1 MAITDSTINSLEFQ
15 SKLTGELD
23 KALVQEAQTSFF
35 ADNNL
40 RSKFV
45 GARTVL
51 IPDVD
56 MQGLGNYDRDDGFVT
71 GALTVS
77 SESYTMAM
85 DRGRSFQ
92 LDREDNDETG
102 IANLAGQVLG
112 EFVRTKV
119 VPEMDAYV
127 LSKLATLAT
136 TNSQT
141 VTGTVASQV
150 YKMITEAINKVQ
162 AVAGYSEPLVCFV
175 DSEVWGAL
183 MNSAELSRQLVVGDF
198 KKGEVNTRVKMLNG
212 VPIIPVADDR
222 MKTSYTFYDGVT
234 DESGSLRRGSDA
246 GRLCPGLRRKEDRHP
261 RAAQAGRV
269 PGQEIRADPHLLP
282 GSEARRR
289 TPICSS
295 TGCITTCSSRS
306 RCREPFTPIRADRR
320 PPGGFTRRPF
330 YMLPRAREPEEGTEG
345 TR

>member
-1 MAITDSTINSLEFQ
+1 MAITESTINSLEFQ
-15 SKLTGELD
+15 SKLTENWTRRWFSPRRPVSSRTN
-23 KALVQEAQTSFF
+23 A
-35 ADNNL
+35 L

-102 IANLAGQVLG
+102 IANLAGQVMG

-136 TNSQT
+136 TKSQT
-141 VTGTVASQV
+141 VTGTPASQV

-183 MNSAELSRQLVVGDF
+183 MNSAELSRQLIVSDF
-198 KKGEVNTRVKMLNG
+198 RKGEVSTKVKMLND
-212 VPIIPVADDR
+212 VPIIPVA
-222 MKTSYTFYDGVT
+222 
-234 DESGSLRRGSDA
+234 
-246 GRLCPGLRRKEDRHP
+246 
-261 RAAQAGRV
+261 
-269 PGQEIRADPHLLP
+269 
-282 GSEARRR
+282 
-289 TPICSS
+289 
-295 TGCITTCSSRS
+295 TT
-306 RCREPFTPIRADRR
+306 A
-320 PPGGFTRRPF
+320 
-330 YMLPRAREPEEGTEG
+330 
-345 TR
+345 

>member
-35 ADNNL
+35 ADNAL

-102 IANLAGQVLG
+102 IANLAGQVMG
-112 EFVRTKV
+112 EFVRTRV
-119 VPEMDAYV
+119 VPELDAYV

-136 TNSQT
+136 TKSQT
-141 VTGTVASQV
+141 VTGTVASQI

-175 DSEVWGAL
+175 DSTVWGAL
-183 MNSAELSRQLVVGDF
+183 MNTTEVTRQINVGEF
-198 KKGEVNTRVKMLNG
+198 KKGVVNTKVKYLND
-212 VPIIPVADDR
+212 VPIIPVSDDR
-222 MKTSYTFYDGVT
+222 MKTAYTFYDGVT
-234 DESGSLRRGSDA
+234 DDSGSSGADQTVGGFVPATSAKKIGILVLPR
-246 GRLCPGLRRKEDRHP
+246 
-261 RAAQAGRV
+261 RAASLVKKSER
-269 PGQEIRADPHLLP
+269 IR
-282 GSEARRR
+282 
-289 TPICSS
+289 T
-295 TGCITTCSSRS
+295 
-306 RCREPFTPIRADRR
+306 FTPEQNQKADAYLFQYRIYYDL
-320 PPGGFTRRPF
+320 FVKKSLT
-330 YMLPRAREPEEGTEG
+330 GTVY
-345 TR
+345 TYTY

>member
-35 ADNNL
+35 ADNAL

-102 IANLAGQVLG
+102 IANLAGQVMG
-112 EFVRTKV
+112 EFVRTRV
-119 VPEMDAYV
+119 VPELDAYV
-127 LSKLATLAT
+127 LSKLATLANT
-136 TNSQT
+136 KSQT
-141 VTGTVASQV
+141 VTGTVASQI

-175 DSEVWGAL
+175 DSTVWGAL
-183 MNSAELSRQLVVGDF
+183 MNTTEVARQINVGEF
-198 KKGEVNTRVKMLNG
+198 KKGAVNTKVKYLND
-212 VPIIPVADDR
+212 VPIIPVSDDR
-222 MKTSYTFYDGVT
+222 MKTAYTFYDGVT
-234 DESGSLRRGSDA
+234 NAESVDQTVGGFVPATGAKKIGILV
-246 GRLCPGLRRKEDRHP
+246 LPK
-261 RAAQAGRV
+261 RAASLVKKSER
-269 PGQEIRADPHLLP
+269 IR
-282 GSEARRR
+282 
-289 TPICSS
+289 T
-295 TGCITTCSSRS
+295 
-306 RCREPFTPIRADRR
+306 FTPEQNQKADAYLFQYRIYYDL
-320 PPGGFTRRPF
+320 FVKKSLT
-330 YMLPRAREPEEGTEG
+330 GTVY
-345 TR
+345 TYTY

>member
-1 MAITDSTINSLEFQ
+1 MAITESTINSLEFQ

-35 ADNNL
+35 ADNAL

-102 IANLAGQVLG
+102 IANLAGQVMG
-112 EFVRTKV
+112 EFVRTRV

-136 TNSQT
+136 TKSQT
-141 VTGTVASQV
+141 VTGTVSSQI

-175 DSEVWGAL
+175 DSTVWAAL
-183 MNSAELSRQLVVGDF
+183 MNTTEVTRQINVGEF
-198 KKGEVNTRVKMLNG
+198 KKGAVNTKVKYLND
-212 VPIIPVADDR
+212 VPIIPVSDDR
-222 MKTSYTFYDGVT
+222 MKSAFTFYDGVT
-234 DESGSLRRGSDA
+234 DESGSSGADQTVGGFVPATSAKKIGILV
-246 GRLCPGLRRKEDRHP
+246 LPK
-261 RAAQAGRV
+261 RAASLVKKSER
-269 PGQEIRADPHLLP
+269 IR
-282 GSEARRR
+282 
-289 TPICSS
+289 T
-295 TGCITTCSSRS
+295 
-306 RCREPFTPIRADRR
+306 FTPEQNQKADAYLFQYRIYYDL
-320 PPGGFTRRPF
+320 FVKKSLT
-330 YMLPRAREPEEGTEG
+330 GTVY
-345 TR
+345 TYTY

>member
-35 ADNNL
+35 ADNAL

-102 IANLAGQVLG
+102 IANLAGQVMG
-112 EFVRTKV
+112 EFVRTRV
-119 VPEMDAYV
+119 VPELDAYV

-136 TNSQT
+136 TKSQT
-141 VTGTVASQV
+141 VTGTVASQI

-175 DSEVWGAL
+175 DSTVWGAL
-183 MNSAELSRQLVVGDF
+183 MNTTEVTRQINVGEF
-198 KKGEVNTRVKMLNG
+198 KKGSVNTKVKYLND
-212 VPIIPVADDR
+212 VPIIPVSDDR
-222 MKTSYTFYDGVT
+222 MKTAYTFYDGVT
-234 DESGSLRRGSDA
+234 DDSGSSGADQTVGGFVPATSAKKIGILVLPR
-246 GRLCPGLRRKEDRHP
+246 
-261 RAAQAGRV
+261 RAASLVKKSER
-269 PGQEIRADPHLLP
+269 IR
-282 GSEARRR
+282 
-289 TPICSS
+289 T
-295 TGCITTCSSRS
+295 
-306 RCREPFTPIRADRR
+306 FTPEQNQKADAYLFQYRIYYDL
-320 PPGGFTRRPF
+320 FVKKSLT
-330 YMLPRAREPEEGTEG
+330 GTVY
-345 TR
+345 TYTY

>member
-35 ADNNL
+35 ADNAL

-102 IANLAGQVLG
+102 IANLAGQVMG
-112 EFVRTKV
+112 EFVRTRV
-119 VPEMDAYV
+119 VPELDAYV
-127 LSKLATLAT
+127 LSKLATMAT
-136 TNSQT
+136 TKSQT
-141 VTGTVASQV
+141 VTGTVASQI

-175 DSEVWGAL
+175 DSTVWAAL
-183 MNSAELSRQLVVGDF
+183 MNTTEVTRQINVGEF
-198 KKGEVNTRVKMLNG
+198 KKGSVNTKVKYLND
-212 VPIIPVADDR
+212 VPIIPVSDDR
-222 MKTSYTFYDGVT
+222 MKTAYTFYDGVT
-234 DESGSLRRGSDA
+234 NADSVDQTVGGFVPATSAKKIGILV
-246 GRLCPGLRRKEDRHP
+246 LPK
-261 RAAQAGRV
+261 RAASLVKKSER
-269 PGQEIRADPHLLP
+269 IR
-282 GSEARRR
+282 
-289 TPICSS
+289 T
-295 TGCITTCSSRS
+295 
-306 RCREPFTPIRADRR
+306 FTPEQNQKADAYLFQYRIYYDL
-320 PPGGFTRRPF
+320 FVKKSLTRTV
-330 YMLPRAREPEEGTEG
+330 YTY
-345 TR
+345 TY

>member
-35 ADNNL
+35 ADNAL

-51 IPDVD
+51 ISDVD

-85 DRGRSFQ
+85 DRNRSFQ

-102 IANLAGQVLG
+102 IANLAGQVMG
-112 EFVRTKV
+112 EFVRTRV

-136 TNSQT
+136 TKSQT
-141 VTGTVASQV
+141 VTGTVSSQI

-175 DSEVWGAL
+175 DSTVWAAL
-183 MNSAELSRQLVVGDF
+183 MNTTEVTRQINVGEF
-198 KKGEVNTRVKMLNG
+198 KKGAVNTKVKYLND
-212 VPIIPVADDR
+212 VPIIPVSDDR
-222 MKTSYTFYDGVT
+222 MKSAFTFYDGVT
-234 DESGSLRRGSDA
+234 DESGSSGADQTVGGFVPATGAKKIGILV
-246 GRLCPGLRRKEDRHP
+246 LPK
-261 RAAQAGRV
+261 RAASLVKKSER
-269 PGQEIRADPHLLP
+269 IR
-282 GSEARRR
+282 
-289 TPICSS
+289 I
-295 TGCITTCSSRS
+295 
-306 RCREPFTPIRADRR
+306 FTPEQNQKADAYLLQYRIYYDL
-320 PPGGFTRRPF
+320 FVKKSLT
-330 YMLPRAREPEEGTEG
+330 GTVY
-345 TR
+345 TYTY

>member
-35 ADNNL
+35 ADNAL

-102 IANLAGQVLG
+102 IANLAGQVMG
-112 EFVRTKV
+112 EFVRTRV
-119 VPEMDAYV
+119 VPELDAYV

-136 TNSQT
+136 TKSQT
-141 VTGTVASQV
+141 VTGTVASQI

-175 DSEVWGAL
+175 DSTVWGAL
-183 MNSAELSRQLVVGDF
+183 MNTTEVTRQINVGEF
-198 KKGEVNTRVKMLNG
+198 KKGSVNTKVKYLND
-212 VPIIPVADDR
+212 VPIIPVSDDR
-222 MKTSYTFYDGVT
+222 MKTAYTFYDGVT
-234 DESGSLRRGSDA
+234 DDSGSDGADQTVGGFVPATGAKKIGILVLPR
-246 GRLCPGLRRKEDRHP
+246 
-261 RAAQAGRV
+261 RAASLVKKSER
-269 PGQEIRADPHLLP
+269 IR
-282 GSEARRR
+282 
-289 TPICSS
+289 T
-295 TGCITTCSSRS
+295 
-306 RCREPFTPIRADRR
+306 FTPEQNQKADAYLFQYRIYYDL
-320 PPGGFTRRPF
+320 FVKKSLTRTV
-330 YMLPRAREPEEGTEG
+330 YTY
-345 TR
+345 TY

>member
-35 ADNNL
+35 ADNAL

-102 IANLAGQVLG
+102 IANLAGQVMG
-112 EFVRTKV
+112 EFVRTRV
-119 VPEMDAYV
+119 VPEVDAYC

-136 TNSQT
+136 TKSQT
-141 VTGTVASQV
+141 VTGTVASQI

-175 DSEVWGAL
+175 DSTVWGAL
-183 MNSAELSRQLVVGDF
+183 MNTTEVTRQINVGEF
-198 KKGEVNTRVKMLNG
+198 KKGSVNTKVKYLND
-212 VPIIPVADDR
+212 VPIIPVSDDR
-222 MKTSYTFYDGVT
+222 MKTAYTFYDG
-234 DESGSLRRGSDA
+234 
-246 GRLCPGLRRKEDRHP
+246 
-261 RAAQAGRV
+261 
-269 PGQEIRADPHLLP
+269 
-282 GSEARRR
+282 
-289 TPICSS
+289 
-295 TGCITTCSSRS
+295 
-306 RCREPFTPIRADRR
+306 
-320 PPGGFTRRPF
+320 
-330 YMLPRAREPEEGTEG
+330 
-345 TR
+345 

>member
-23 KALVQEAQTSFF
+23 KVLVQEAQTSFF
-35 ADNNL
+35 ADNAL

-56 MQGLGNYDRDDGFVT
+56 MQGLGNYNRDDGFVT

-102 IANLAGQVLG
+102 IANLAGQVMG
-112 EFVRTKV
+112 EFVRTRV
-119 VPEMDAYV
+119 VPELDAYV

-136 TNSQT
+136 TKSQT
-141 VTGTVASQV
+141 VTGTVASQI

-175 DSEVWGAL
+175 DSTVWAAL
-183 MNSAELSRQLVVGDF
+183 MNSAELQRMLSVGDF
-198 KKGEVNTRVKMLNG
+198 KKGAVNTKVKYLND
-212 VPIIPVADDR
+212 VPIIPVSDDR
-222 MKTSYTFYDGVT
+222 MKTAYTFYDGVT
-234 DESGSLRRGSDA
+234 NADSVDQTVGGFVPATSAKKIGILV
-246 GRLCPGLRRKEDRHP
+246 LPK
-261 RAAQAGRV
+261 RAASLVKKSER
-269 PGQEIRADPHLLP
+269 IR
-282 GSEARRR
+282 
-289 TPICSS
+289 T
-295 TGCITTCSSRS
+295 
-306 RCREPFTPIRADRR
+306 FTPEQNQKADAYLFQYRIYYDL
-320 PPGGFTRRPF
+320 FVKKSLT
-330 YMLPRAREPEEGTEG
+330 GTVY
-345 TR
+345 TYTY

>member
-35 ADNNL
+35 ADNAL

-102 IANLAGQVLG
+102 IANLAGQVMG
-112 EFVRTKV
+112 EFVRTRV

-136 TNSQT
+136 TKSQT
-141 VTGTVASQV
+141 VTGTVSSQI

-175 DSEVWGAL
+175 DSTVWAAL
-183 MNSAELSRQLVVGDF
+183 MNTTEVTRQINVGEF
-198 KKGEVNTRVKMLNG
+198 KKGAVNTKVKYLND
-212 VPIIPVADDR
+212 VPIIPVSDDR
-222 MKTSYTFYDGVT
+222 MKSAFTFYDGVT
-234 DESGSLRRGSDA
+234 DESGSSGADQTVGGFVPATSAKKIGILV
-246 GRLCPGLRRKEDRHP
+246 LPK
-261 RAAQAGRV
+261 RAASLVKKSER
-269 PGQEIRADPHLLP
+269 IR
-282 GSEARRR
+282 
-289 TPICSS
+289 T
-295 TGCITTCSSRS
+295 
-306 RCREPFTPIRADRR
+306 FTPEQNQKADAYLFQYRIYYDL
-320 PPGGFTRRPF
+320 FVKKSLT
-330 YMLPRAREPEEGTEG
+330 GTVY
-345 TR
+345 TYTY

>member
-35 ADNNL
+35 ADNAL

-102 IANLAGQVLG
+102 IANLAGQVMG
-112 EFVRTKV
+112 EFVRTRV
-119 VPEMDAYV
+119 VPELDAYV

-136 TNSQT
+136 TKSQT
-141 VTGTVASQV
+141 VTGTVASQI

-175 DSEVWGAL
+175 DSTVWGAL
-183 MNSAELSRQLVVGDF
+183 MNTTEVTRQINVGEF
-198 KKGEVNTRVKMLNG
+198 KKGTVNTKVKYLND
-212 VPIIPVADDR
+212 VPIIPVSDDR
-222 MKTSYTFYDGVT
+222 MKTAYTFYDGVT
-234 DESGSLRRGSDA
+234 DDSGSDGADQTVGGFVPATSAKKIGILVLPR
-246 GRLCPGLRRKEDRHP
+246 
-261 RAAQAGRV
+261 RAASLVKKSER
-269 PGQEIRADPHLLP
+269 IR
-282 GSEARRR
+282 
-289 TPICSS
+289 T
-295 TGCITTCSSRS
+295 
-306 RCREPFTPIRADRR
+306 FTPEQNQKADAYLFQYRIYYDL
-320 PPGGFTRRPF
+320 FVKKSLT
-330 YMLPRAREPEEGTEG
+330 GTVY
-345 TR
+345 TYTY

>member
-35 ADNNL
+35 ADNAL

-102 IANLAGQVLG
+102 IANLAGQVMG
-112 EFVRTKV
+112 EFVRTRV
-119 VPEMDAYV
+119 VPELDAYV

-136 TNSQT
+136 TKSQT
-141 VTGTVASQV
+141 VTGTVASQI

-175 DSEVWGAL
+175 DSTVWGAL
-183 MNSAELSRQLVVGDF
+183 MNTTEVTRQINVGEF
-198 KKGEVNTRVKMLNG
+198 KKGSVNTKVKYLND
-212 VPIIPVADDR
+212 VPIIPVSDDR
-222 MKTSYTFYDGVT
+222 MKTAYTFYDGVT
-234 DESGSLRRGSDA
+234 DDSGSDGADQTVGGFVPATGAKKIGILVLPR
-246 GRLCPGLRRKEDRHP
+246 
-261 RAAQAGRV
+261 RAASLVKKSER
-269 PGQEIRADPHLLP
+269 IR
-282 GSEARRR
+282 
-289 TPICSS
+289 T
-295 TGCITTCSSRS
+295 
-306 RCREPFTPIRADRR
+306 FTPEQNQKADAYLFQYRIYYDL
-320 PPGGFTRRPF
+320 FVKKSLT
-330 YMLPRAREPEEGTEG
+330 GTVY
-345 TR
+345 TYTY

>member
-35 ADNNL
+35 ADNAL

-56 MQGLGNYDRDDGFVT
+56 MEGLGNYDRDDGFVT

-102 IANLAGQVLG
+102 IANLAGQVMG
-112 EFVRTKV
+112 EFVRTRV
-119 VPEMDAYV
+119 VPELDAYV

-136 TNSQT
+136 TKSQT
-141 VTGTVASQV
+141 VTGTVASQI

-175 DSEVWGAL
+175 DSTVWAAL
-183 MNSAELSRQLVVGDF
+183 MNTTEVTRQINVGEF
-198 KKGEVNTRVKMLNG
+198 KKGAINTKVKYLND
-212 VPIIPVADDR
+212 VPIIPVSDDR
-222 MKTSYTFYDGVT
+222 MKTAYTFYDGVT
-234 DESGSLRRGSDA
+234 NADSVDQTVGGFVPATSAQKIGILVLPR
-246 GRLCPGLRRKEDRHP
+246 
-261 RAAQAGRV
+261 RAASLVKKSER
-269 PGQEIRADPHLLP
+269 IR
-282 GSEARRR
+282 
-289 TPICSS
+289 T
-295 TGCITTCSSRS
+295 
-306 RCREPFTPIRADRR
+306 FTPEQNQKADAYLFQYRIYYDL
-320 PPGGFTRRPF
+320 FVKKSLT
-330 YMLPRAREPEEGTEG
+330 GTVY
-345 TR
+345 TYTY

>member
-35 ADNNL
+35 ADNAL

-56 MQGLGNYDRDDGFVT
+56 MEGLGNYDRDDGFVT

-102 IANLAGQVLG
+102 IANLAGQVMG
-112 EFVRTKV
+112 EFVRTRV
-119 VPEMDAYV
+119 VPELDAYV

-136 TNSQT
+136 TKSQT
-141 VTGTVASQV
+141 VTGTVASQI

-175 DSEVWGAL
+175 DSTVWGAL
-183 MNSAELSRQLVVGDF
+183 MNTTEVTRQINVGEF
-198 KKGEVNTRVKMLNG
+198 KKGVVNTKVKYLND
-212 VPIIPVADDR
+212 VPIIPVSDDR
-222 MKTSYTFYDGVT
+222 MKTAYTFYDGVT
-234 DESGSLRRGSDA
+234 DDSGSSGADQTVGGFVPATSAKKIGILVLPR
-246 GRLCPGLRRKEDRHP
+246 
-261 RAAQAGRV
+261 RAASLVKKSER
-269 PGQEIRADPHLLP
+269 IR
-282 GSEARRR
+282 
-289 TPICSS
+289 T
-295 TGCITTCSSRS
+295 
-306 RCREPFTPIRADRR
+306 FTPEQNQKADAYLFQYRIYYDL
-320 PPGGFTRRPF
+320 FVKKSLT
-330 YMLPRAREPEEGTEG
+330 GTVY
-345 TR
+345 TYTY

>member
-1 MAITDSTINSLEFQ
+1 MAITDSTINSLEFR

-35 ADNNL
+35 ADNAL

-102 IANLAGQVLG
+102 IANLAGQVMG
-112 EFVRTKV
+112 EFVRTRV
-119 VPEMDAYV
+119 VPELDAYV

-136 TNSQT
+136 TKSQT
-141 VTGTVASQV
+141 VTGTVASQI

-175 DSEVWGAL
+175 DSTVWGAL
-183 MNSAELSRQLVVGDF
+183 MNTTEVTRQINVGEF
-198 KKGEVNTRVKMLNG
+198 KKGSVNTKVKYLND
-212 VPIIPVADDR
+212 VPIIPVSDDR
-222 MKTSYTFYDGVT
+222 MKTAYTFYDGVT
-234 DESGSLRRGSDA
+234 DDSGSDGADQTVGGFVPATGAKKIGILVLPR
-246 GRLCPGLRRKEDRHP
+246 
-261 RAAQAGRV
+261 RAASLVKKSER
-269 PGQEIRADPHLLP
+269 IR
-282 GSEARRR
+282 
-289 TPICSS
+289 T
-295 TGCITTCSSRS
+295 
-306 RCREPFTPIRADRR
+306 FTPEQNQKADAYLFQYRIYYDL
-320 PPGGFTRRPF
+320 FVKKSLTRTV
-330 YMLPRAREPEEGTEG
+330 YTY
-345 TR
+345 TY